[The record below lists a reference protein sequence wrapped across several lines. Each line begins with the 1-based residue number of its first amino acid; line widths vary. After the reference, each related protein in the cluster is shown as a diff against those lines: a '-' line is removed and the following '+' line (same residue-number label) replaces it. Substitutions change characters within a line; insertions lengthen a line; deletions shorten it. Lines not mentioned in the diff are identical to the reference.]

1 VGFYCRWLNDEI
13 DLLANAEELAA
24 EDICATQVIE
34 QERERKAE
42 QRARL
47 GSAGSA
53 GRPAAAASESNDI
66 MPHTPQKKAAPP
78 AVRLTKYNMQEAM
91 EALYAQRSTKEDLD
105 EGDRSLCR
113 SISKQY
119 GLRESD
125 LRAAVNSLPA
135 GLENSA
141 ARMTQSTVM
150 PAAENKAEAELIL
163 KGRQSKPINRDPLPT
178 DGEAALKKRRQDTSH
193 GAWGTAGEFISQGDE
208 GLELRLTKVNAAA
221 AAKQRKED
229 SSRAK
234 YEEACKAAGAL
245 EEAIAGGKTIPQLKN
260 DELKALIVG
269 RGGKV
274 PTAARSASTRSRSTC
289 GKPWR
294 RCRR

>member
-1 VGFYCRWLNDEI
+1 
-13 DLLANAEELAA
+13 
-24 EDICATQVIE
+24 
-34 QERERKAE
+34 
-42 QRARL
+42 
-47 GSAGSA
+47 
-53 GRPAAAASESNDI
+53 
-66 MPHTPQKKAAPP
+66 M
-78 AVRLTKYNMQEAM
+78 
-91 EALYAQRSTKEDLD
+91 
-105 EGDRSLCR
+105 
-113 SISKQY
+113 
-119 GLRESD
+119 
-125 LRAAVNSLPA
+125 
-135 GLENSA
+135 
-141 ARMTQSTVM
+141 
-150 PAAENKAEAELIL
+150 
-163 KGRQSKPINRDPLPT
+163 
-178 DGEAALKKRRQDTSH
+178 KKRRQDTSH

-274 PTAARSASTRSRSTC
+274 PTAACSASTRSRSTC